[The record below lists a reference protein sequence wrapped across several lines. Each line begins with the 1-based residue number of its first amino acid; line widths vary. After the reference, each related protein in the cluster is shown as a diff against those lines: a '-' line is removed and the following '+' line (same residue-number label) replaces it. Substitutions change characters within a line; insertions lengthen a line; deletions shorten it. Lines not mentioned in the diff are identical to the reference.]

1 MQEKIINRDEAVQT
15 IKLWQDEGREVEVR
29 LRFGQGVTQTHSGY
43 VTVELDGRVVIAH
56 VVDRNHYY
64 TTVMELS
71 AFNAIRLSESE
82 SAIIFAGP
90 QENGRTIESVIIAC
104 RKQVAEG

>member
-15 IKLWQDEGREVEVR
+15 LKLWQDEGRNVEVR

-43 VTVELDGRVVIAH
+43 VTVEPDGRVVVAH
-56 VVDRNHYY
+56 IVNRNHYY

-71 AFNAIRLSESE
+71 AFNAIKLIESE
-82 SAIIFAGP
+82 SALIFAEP
-90 QENGRTIESVIIAC
+90 QGNGRTFESVMIAC
-104 RKQVAEG
+104 RKQGADG